1 MQRRQI
7 ILNMTRTHYLPL
19 LVFSTTIA
27 WNVATVGARRLHS
40 NPAFLSPGSTAHRV
54 GNQHLLQTALFSSA
68 GGVDE
73 LSLAALTD
81 HAAEGRNMG
90 LSVARHLDIEWMDQ
104 EVHDRLGDAVAELYA
119 EAREGDEQDVGAVM
133 VFIADGLEKRWSK
146 FNDDAFVNA
155 WDIGNYISD
164 YLISMVSDDGCACNS
179 PIAPS
184 VTREERA
191 KESS

>member
-1 MQRRQI
+1 
-7 ILNMTRTHYLPL
+7 
-19 LVFSTTIA
+19 
-27 WNVATVGARRLHS
+27 
-40 NPAFLSPGSTAHRV
+40 
-54 GNQHLLQTALFSSA
+54 
-68 GGVDE
+68 